1 MMNLYFILEDLSNEK
16 ENSLLMQS
24 KEQLIACIDDINAMN
39 SDLNT
44 DLDTNVFSRYIPSTI
59 EELEEFIT
67 DKDKIYLIS
76 LSGNVL
82 QINNYKA
89 NYMNILNNIDNIK
102 AISKEQVK
110 EDLDKYRDL
119 GNELIHLDYSTNTV
133 DCIRGSVIKSTY
145 YSICSDKIDDNS
157 ESIVD
162 DIADIV
168 KEEREDEIKKNPIR
182 NELDMVNQVV
192 KTYLY
197 KDGESMDTLEIQQC
211 TYNGIEINPND
222 LITKL
227 YSHTMPEYLEQI
239 DIRTTLNDT
248 YTIKTNMGD
257 IYREPKTGKIFALR
271 KEED

>member
-24 KEQLIACIDDINAMN
+24 KEQLRACIDDINAMN

-44 DLDTNVFSRYIPSTI
+44 ELDTNVFSRYIPSTI

-67 DKDKIYLIS
+67 NKDKIYLIS

-89 NYMNILNNIDNIK
+89 NYMNILSNIDNIK

-162 DIADIV
+162 DIL
-168 KEEREDEIKKNPIR
+168 KESNLEERQIVEIDNTKYTVISRKAKEVFSKDKLVKLIAKYALA
-182 NELDMVNQVV
+182 ELQ
-192 KTYLY
+192 
-197 KDGESMDTLEIQQC
+197 KD
-211 TYNGIEINPND
+211 Y
-222 LITKL
+222 
-227 YSHTMPEYLEQI
+227 
-239 DIRTTLNDT
+239 
-248 YTIKTNMGD
+248 
-257 IYREPKTGKIFALR
+257 
-271 KEED
+271 